1 MACIAIVGAG
11 PSGAAAGR
19 HLALRGHAVTL
30 IDRARFPRDKTCG
43 DWLTPIA
50 LRELAALGLDA
61 DALEARVPGHAQV
74 LRSTLVSPD
83 GHRSEQPAS
92 QPGRCIRRE
101 HLDALLV
108 TQALQAGCRLEQR
121 TVRRIDRRD
130 PEWAG
135 YDHVID
141 ARGAGSAR
149 ANAVGL
155 RTYWTVRR
163 HPETLALADEV
174 GLHTDARHRRGYGWI
189 FPVEVDAQMLT
200 FNIGVGLWQRDSRPG
215 ATVHDYLARFLEH
228 NPVTRRLAPHRL
240 GETRRH
246 GYPVALGGWWQ
257 DVVDDGVLRIGDAAG
272 LADPL
277 TGDGIGN
284 ALTSGRLVAEA
295 IDAARAGAS
304 GNGPDAAAL
313 WRRRHAEHLAPELRR
328 ALLLR
333 HLLVSTT
340 AKNLATAVLDRGP
353 ASWRER
359 LHGAVFG
366 SSSYRALMS
375 TGAARAARG
384 VVA

>member
-19 HLALRGHAVTL
+19 HLARRGHAVTL

-50 LRELAALGLDA
+50 LAELAQLGLDEP
-61 DALEARVPGHAQV
+61 ALEARVPGHALVQ
-74 LRSTLVSPD
+74 RTTLVSPD
-83 GHRSEQPAS
+83 GRRSEQRS
-92 QPGRCIRRE
+92 TRPGRCIRRE
-101 HLDALLV
+101 HLDALVLA
-108 TQALQAGCRLEQR
+108 QALHAGCTIQQR
-121 TVRRIDRRD
+121 SVRRIDRRD
-130 PEWAG
+130 AEWDG
-135 YDHVID
+135 YDLLID

-163 HPETLALADEV
+163 HPDTEALADEV
-174 GLHTDARHRRGYGWI
+174 GLHTDATHRRGYGWV
-189 FPVEVDAQMLT
+189 FPVEVDEQMLT
-200 FNIGVGLWQRDSRPG
+200 FNIGVGLWQRDSQPG
-215 ATVHDYLARFLEH
+215 ATVHDYLARFLEQ

-240 GETRRH
+240 GETRRQ
-246 GYPVALGGWWQ
+246 GYPVVLGGWHQ

-295 IDAARAGAS
+295 IDRACAEGRDLAGAAAR
-304 GNGPDAAAL
+304 L

-340 AKNLATAVLDRGP
+340 AKNLATAALDRGP
-353 ASWRER
+353 AGWRER

-366 SSSYRALMS
+366 SAGYGALWSRASPAIRAL
-375 TGAARAARG
+375 AP
-384 VVA
+384 